1 MTHDRRP
8 PASACVLALAL
19 LLGASAPLRA
29 QSADSTGA
37 TPPASP
43 DAPVEA
49 GAAAPGSSADG
60 AASAPPPAAAPPE
73 NSLTTQ
79 RRVRLDRDSHNV
91 LRTGPGA
98 GFAIVG
104 VYPKG
109 ASFVVIA
116 KSAEWYNVRVSDT
129 VTGWVHASLCREYDD
144 LSDLEY
150 RPNPKVYNR
159 AGTFI
164 AGGYGGAY
172 AFDRKS
178 NSLVLGGRLGYYV
191 FDRIQVEGGGS
202 WTHIHR
208 PAEIVESLFG
218 LTLEAEDFQMLFY
231 HLNVTWEIL
240 PGRQM
245 VPFLTAGV
253 GSAIMRGETEPSYN
267 LGAGTTLYLSK
278 RMATRWEVR
287 DYRFST
293 GPDASRVANDNVE
306 FSLGTFFL
314 F

>member
-1 MTHDRRP
+1 MTNDLRCPP
-8 PASACVLALAL
+8 PARVLVLAL
-19 LLGASAPLRA
+19 LLGWTAPAAAQSGDSLATAPPPVESAPA
-29 QSADSTGA
+29 TDAAPAPADTA
-37 TPPASP
+37 
-43 DAPVEA
+43 
-49 GAAAPGSSADG
+49 AAAPA
-60 AASAPPPAAAPPE
+60 PAAGTPGAP
-73 NSLTTQ
+73 LTTQ
-79 RRVRLDRDSHNV
+79 RRVRLDQSSHNV

-116 KSAEWYNVRVSDT
+116 KSAGWYNVRVSDT

-150 RPNPKVYNR
+150 RPNPKIYNR

-178 NSLVLGGRLGYYV
+178 NSLVLGGKLGYYV
-191 FDRIQVEGGGS
+191 FDRIQVEGGVS
-202 WTHIHR
+202 WTHIYR

-231 HLNVTWEIL
+231 NLNVTWELL

-306 FSLGTFFL
+306 FSLGTMFL